1 VELSQFINWKTFLF
15 DLSNRIA
22 IVTGAS
28 QGIGRTIAK
37 ILAQSGAHV
46 VCIARTEDKIKDLKD
61 QINTSGGSA
70 DYICCDIS
78 NGDLF
83 SNSINTVIKDNGK
96 LDILI
101 NNAGIT
107 RDALLMRMSEKQ
119 WDQVINTNLK
129 GAFYGMKAAIRS
141 MMKNKFGRII
151 NITSIVGITGNP
163 GQANYSASK
172 AGLIGMTQSIAKE
185 VGTRGITVNCIAPGW
200 IDTEMTVDIPENSKK
215 ELLDRIPVGKIG
227 KPEDIAYTALFLA
240 SNEANYITGQT
251 ITVDGGRVIN

>member
-1 VELSQFINWKTFLF
+1 MF

-28 QGIGRTIAK
+28 QGIGNTIAK
-37 ILAQSGAHV
+37 VLAHSGAHV
-46 VCIARTEDKIKDLKD
+46 ICIARTEEKLKDITNQIKD
-61 QINTSGGSA
+61 SGGSA
-70 DYICCDIS
+70 DYISCDIS
-78 NGDLF
+78 DGNHF
-83 SNSINTVIKDNGK
+83 TNSIKTVIKNHEK

-107 RDALLMRMSEKQ
+107 RDALLMRMNEEQ

-129 GAFYGMKAAIRS
+129 AAFIGMKAAIRP

-163 GQANYSASK
+163 GQSNYSASK

-200 IDTEMTVDIPENSKK
+200 IDTEMTIDLPENGKE
-215 ELLDRIPVGKIG
+215 ELLNRIPIGKIG
-227 KPEDIAYTALFLA
+227 KPEDIAYAVLFLA